1 VTALLRAIDADGRR
15 ADGVIAALA
24 DAICGV
30 LGAVVAL
37 TDPQLVVVG
46 GTWGTHPAVLQAVSD
61 GSGRLPRRAPVRA
74 ASVATE
80 PSLAGAR
87 HQALHDLRAVILTLG
102 SAHLDADPVR

>member
-1 VTALLRAIDADGRR
+1 MRYA
-15 ADGVIAALA
+15 
-24 DAICGV
+24 GV
-30 LGAVVAL
+30 LSALVTL

-61 GSGRLPRRAPVRA
+61 GSGRLPRRAPVRG

-87 HQALHDLRAVILTLG
+87 HQALHDLRAVILTQG
-102 SAHLDADPVR
+102 SAHPDADPMR